1 MNINP
6 EIDLSS
12 AATTLA
18 SRRRVQIHDFA
29 SAESAKALHDL
40 LQQHD
45 DWYLSYNEGP
55 DNFETSE
62 VEFAA
67 LTMEQKHRFTAGV
80 YRRASRLSVPVQ
92 AVLHQSGCGLGRESG
107 PSHARRAR
115 VGYGEGFSGLMRDVT
130 GRDDIRTSDSY
141 ASLYGPG
148 HFLTRHDDRH
158 PTHQRIA
165 AWVLS
170 MTPEWDENWGAT
182 SRSMMRQACRRGL
195 QTRFQYSEFV
205 HGAPAPCSAAGHTI
219 RRRTANQL
227 SGVATGLTHQI
238 KWRSAPRF

>member
-1 MNINP
+1 MDINP

-12 AATTLA
+12 AAATLA
-18 SRRRVQIHDFA
+18 GQGRVQIHDFVSPE
-29 SAESAKALHDL
+29 SAETLHGWL
-40 LQQHD
+40 HQHE

-62 VEFAA
+62 AEFAA

-80 YRRASRLSVPVQ
+80 YRRARSGFQHLFKQYYISQ
-92 AVLHQSGCGLGRESG
+92 AVASGENNGH
-107 PSHARRAR
+107 PMHA
-115 VGYGEGFSGLMRDVT
+115 VHEWVTGEDFLGLMRDVT

-170 MTPEWDENWGAT
+170 MTPDWDEN
-182 SRSMMRQACRRGL
+182 
-195 QTRFQYSEFV
+195 
-205 HGAPAPCSAAGHTI
+205 
-219 RRRTANQL
+219 
-227 SGVATGLTHQI
+227 
-238 KWRSAPRF
+238 

>member
-6 EIDLSS
+6 EIDLRV

-18 SRRRVQIHDFA
+18 SRGRVQINDFA

-80 YRRASRLSVPVQ
+80 YRRARSGFQYLFKQYYISQ
-92 AVLHQSGCGLGRESG
+92 AVASSENQGHPMHAVQGL
-107 PSHARRAR
+107 
-115 VGYGEGFSGLMRDVT
+115 VTGENFLGLMRYVT
-130 GRDDIRTSDSY
+130 GRDDIRASDSY

-158 PTHQRIA
+158 PTHKRIA

-170 MTPEWDENWGAT
+170 MAPEWDENWGGT
-182 SRSMMRQACRRGL
+182 SRVL
-195 QTRFQYSEFV
+195 
-205 HGAPAPCSAAGHTI
+205 
-219 RRRTANQL
+219 
-227 SGVATGLTHQI
+227 
-238 KWRSAPRF
+238 

>member
-6 EIDLSS
+6 EIDLSV

-18 SRRRVQIHDFA
+18 SRGRVQINDFA

-80 YRRASRLSVPVQ
+80 YRRAR
-92 AVLHQSGCGLGRESG
+92 SG
-107 PSHARRAR
+107 
-115 VGYGEGFSGLMRDVT
+115 
-130 GRDDIRTSDSY
+130 
-141 ASLYGPG
+141 
-148 HFLTRHDDRH
+148 
-158 PTHQRIA
+158 
-165 AWVLS
+165 
-170 MTPEWDENWGAT
+170 
-182 SRSMMRQACRRGL
+182 
-195 QTRFQYSEFV
+195 FQYLFKQ
-205 HGAPAPCSAAGHTI
+205 H
-219 RRRTANQL
+219 
-227 SGVATGLTHQI
+227 
-238 KWRSAPRF
+238 